1 MKIDNGERRNN
12 LRRLSSFFAEYVFPL
27 LSKADEKQYS
37 YTMIILKVI
46 QMCEKYQVSFCIA
59 EAKIN

>member
-1 MKIDNGERRNN
+1 M
-12 LRRLSSFFAEYVFPL
+12 FFPL